1 MSVGTPPAAPARNGH
16 STLGVAGRPV
26 RLAGLPRRRRPLF
39 AAAGV
44 ALLAAGAA
52 VTVSLVS
59 GAGARTGVLAV
70 ARPVPVGAVL
80 SAADLSVARVAAD
93 AALRPVPAGERSR
106 VVGQRAVV
114 ALIPGTLLTAANLTS
129 RPVPAAGQQL
139 VAISLK
145 AGQLPAAGLQAGD
158 RVLVVVTPGDGSAPA
173 SGTPSAS
180 TLSGSPLLTA
190 TVHAETVSAQDG
202 SAVVDLIAT
211 GADGVT
217 IAQESSTGR
226 VALVQL
232 PARG

>member
-1 MSVGTPPAAPARNGH
+1 MPVGTPPAAPARNGA
-16 STLGVAGRPV
+16 STPDVAARPV

-44 ALLAAGAA
+44 AAVAVGAA

-80 SAADLSVARVAAD
+80 SAADLTVARVATD

-114 ALIPGTLLTAANLTS
+114 ALIPGTLLTAADLTS

-139 VAISLK
+139 VAIALK
-145 AGQLPAAGLQAGD
+145 AGQLPAAGLEAGD

-173 SGTPSAS
+173 SGVPSVSA
-180 TLSGSPLLTA
+180 GSPLLTA